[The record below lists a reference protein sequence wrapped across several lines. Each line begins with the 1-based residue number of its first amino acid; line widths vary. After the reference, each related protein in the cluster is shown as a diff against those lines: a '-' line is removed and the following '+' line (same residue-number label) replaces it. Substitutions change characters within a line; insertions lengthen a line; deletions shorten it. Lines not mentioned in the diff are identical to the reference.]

1 MGMIAKSSTSIILV
15 AYHGDR
21 WLPSCLA
28 SLAGVSVNRPHLV
41 LVDNSGNTVLDTL
54 DLSAFDAEVLCT
66 PQPLGFAEA
75 NNFALVR
82 ASHLE
87 QTVLFLNQDT
97 ISPAGWLDRCLEAMA
112 GDDTLGAVSPLIRT
126 YDDDGWDPSFLAC
139 LDEERRRHLTM
150 GDGSEA
156 LQKDNLTS
164 GATLPKGNAKVWQT
178 RNAPAPALLV
188 RTDVLRK
195 VGPFDPVFGSYYE
208 DYDLC
213 RRIRWAGYRI
223 GFVTGARI
231 RHFSGSTTDTP
242 EKERR
247 RMRQIIRNRVIYQ
260 LREAGTK
267 RRRGALRWFGRDL
280 PRRLVRGLMQTP
292 SSQPPGVT
300 LGAYGDLVRLLPRLV
315 SEKRDEAAWQAYLHE
330 LGWART
336 GRGNPETIA
345 TP

>member
-1 MGMIAKSSTSIILV
+1 MTVSIILV

-28 SLAGVSVNRPHLV
+28 SLAGSSARRLHLV
-41 LVDNSGNTVLDTL
+41 LVDNSGNTIIDEV
-54 DLSAFDAEVLCT
+54 DLSAFDAEVLRS
-66 PQPLGFAEA
+66 PKPLGFAEA

-87 QTVLFLNQDT
+87 DVVLFLNQDT
-97 ISPAGWLDRCLEAMA
+97 ISPAGWVDACLEAMA
-112 GDDTLGAVSPLIRT
+112 GDASLGAVSPLIRT

-139 LDEERRRHLTM
+139 LDEEQRRHLTM
-150 GDGSEA
+150 GDESEA
-156 LQKDNLTS
+156 LPKDNLTS

-188 RTDVLRK
+188 RTDVLRE

-213 RRIRWAGYRI
+213 RRIRQAGFRI
-223 GFVTGARI
+223 GFATGAHV

-247 RMRQIIRNRVIYQ
+247 RMRRIIRNRVLYQ
-260 LREAGTK
+260 LREEGTG
-267 RRRGALRWFGRDL
+267 RRLGVLRWFGRDL
-280 PRRLVRGLMQTP
+280 PRRLVRGLMRTP

-315 SEKRDEAAWQAYLHE
+315 SAKRDEAVWQAYLHE
-330 LGWART
+330 LGWVRSGRT
-336 GRGNPETIA
+336 NPEPVTTA
-345 TP
+345 